1 MALRWQK
8 TCRRAVWRCR
18 YSLPNRSA
26 IASIDIPRFVGA
38 QHAAPLRNVGIRH
51 VRRFLALA
59 VLTLAL
65 SWGGVLVP
73 GLAFSPPPDAG
84 LTPDLADFPL
94 VRSYDLGMSS
104 LAQSGEEFDTMPLAL
119 TGAIAL
125 PPGNSPL
132 PWVVVLHGRHAGC
145 HFQPEAT
152 SQWPCE
158 LEPRLD
164 LGFAYLAQALAEAG
178 YGVLIPNLNA
188 AFSETYGATAD
199 TRSEFAD
206 QRSGQIIDAHLTRL
220 AQAHRGD
227 DSSFGI
233 SLAGRVDLTRLAMVG
248 HSMGGGAAA
257 LSAIQ
262 RLRSDSAAALQSRIV
277 SGLGPIAA
285 LVLVSPTR
293 SYPIP
298 QRPDAYQLPDVPT
311 AVIAGGCDRDI
322 FDLSSLY
329 YVETAR
335 QQPRATPVAGIL
347 LPGANHNYFNAAVA
361 EDDYY
366 RQPNNGPL
374 CNPQRSRDRLS
385 RVAQETFLSQY
396 THAFLRTVW
405 STPAESDLAEIGMA
419 PARAAPR
426 ELFGQSVV
434 SALVSPNA
442 QRYTLFEAE
451 NAPETIL
458 TAGLKATFC
467 EALTDCQQPS
477 RPYPHFPTLLTLG
490 WEAATESLQVPLDGV
505 NVSDFTSLELRLAP
519 DPSWSI
525 PPGQPVLAVVL
536 RDRQGGA
543 ARVEILATVPALRQ
557 FEADPTHG
565 NTAPLYP
572 SALRIPLGQFA
583 GVDLAALTS
592 VELLFDQVPQGR
604 LHLASIEFV
613 GRSGFGF

>member
-1 MALRWQK
+1 M
-8 TCRRAVWRCR
+8 
-18 YSLPNRSA
+18 
-26 IASIDIPRFVGA
+26 
-38 QHAAPLRNVGIRH
+38 
-51 VRRFLALA
+51 LALM
-59 VLTLAL
+59 L
-65 SWGGVLVP
+65 SWGGMPIASLALVP
-73 GLAFSPPPDAG
+73 PPETT
-84 LTPDLADFPL
+84 LSPDLADFPL
-94 VRSYDLGMSS
+94 VKAYDLGMAS
-104 LAQSGEEFDTMPLAL
+104 LTQRGTDVDTMPLAL

-125 PPGNSPL
+125 PPGNSPI

-158 LEPRLD
+158 PEPRFD

-220 AQAHRGD
+220 ALAHRGD
-227 DSSFGI
+227 DSGFGI
-233 SLAGRVDLTRLAMVG
+233 SLTGRVDLARLAMVG

-262 RLRSDSAAALQSRIV
+262 RLNGDSAAALQSRIV

-293 SYPIP
+293 SYPIA
-298 QRPDAYQLPDVPT
+298 QRPDTYQLPDVPT

-322 FDLSSLY
+322 FDFSSLY

-335 QQPRATPVAGIL
+335 QQPRATPVVGVL

-396 THAFLRTVW
+396 TQAFLRTIW
-405 STPAESDLAEIGMA
+405 SSPAESDLAEIGMA
-419 PARAAPR
+419 PSRAAPK

-434 SALVSPNA
+434 SALVSPSA
-442 QRYTLFEAE
+442 QRYTVFEAE

-490 WEAATESLQVPLDGV
+490 WEAATESLQVPLEGV
-505 NVSDFTSLELRLAP
+505 NVSDFSSLELRLAP
-519 DPSWSI
+519 DPAWSV
-525 PPGQPVLAVVL
+525 PQGQPVLAVVL

-543 ARVEILATVPALRQ
+543 ARVEILSTVPALRQ
-557 FEADPTHG
+557 FEADPSHG

-572 SALRIPLGQFA
+572 SALRISLGQFA

-592 VELLFDQVPQGR
+592 VELVFDQVPQGK

-613 GRSGFGF
+613 GRSNFRF

>member
-1 MALRWQK
+1 
-8 TCRRAVWRCR
+8 
-18 YSLPNRSA
+18 
-26 IASIDIPRFVGA
+26 
-38 QHAAPLRNVGIRH
+38 
-51 VRRFLALA
+51 
-59 VLTLAL
+59 
-65 SWGGVLVP
+65 
-73 GLAFSPPPDAG
+73 
-84 LTPDLADFPL
+84 
-94 VRSYDLGMSS
+94 MSS
-104 LAQSGEEFDTMPLAL
+104 LAQSGEEFDPMPLAL

-125 PPGNSPL
+125 PPGDSPI
-132 PWVVVLHGRHAGC
+132 PWIVVLHGRHAGC
-145 HFQPEAT
+145 HFQPEAI
-152 SQWPCE
+152 SQWPCDS
-158 LEPRLD
+158 EPRFD
-164 LGFAYLAQALAEAG
+164 LGFAYLAQSLAETG

-188 AFSETYGATAD
+188 AFSETYGATSD

-220 AQAHRGD
+220 AQAHRD
-227 DSSFGI
+227 DNSSFGI
-233 SLAGRVDLTRLAMVG
+233 SLTGRVDLTRLAMVG

-257 LSAIQ
+257 LSAVQ
-262 RLRSDSAAALQSRIV
+262 RLSEGSAAALQSRIV

-285 LVLVSPTR
+285 LVLISPTR
-293 SYPIP
+293 SYPIAE
-298 QRPDAYQLPDVPT
+298 RADAYQLPDVPT

-335 QQPRATPVAGIL
+335 QQTRTMPVAGIL

-366 RQPNNGPL
+366 RQPDNGPL

-396 THAFLRTVW
+396 TQAFLRTVW

-419 PARAAPR
+419 PSRAAPR
-426 ELFGQSVV
+426 ELFGQSVL
-434 SALVSPNA
+434 SALVSPNT
-442 QRYTLFEAE
+442 QRYTVFDAE
-451 NAPETIL
+451 NAPATIL

-467 EALTDCQQPS
+467 EALPDCQHPS

-490 WEAATESLQVPLDGV
+490 WEAVTESLQVPLEGV

-519 DPSWSI
+519 APSWPI
-525 PPGQPVLAVVL
+525 PQGQPVLAVVL

-543 ARVEILATVPALRQ
+543 ARVEILSTVPALRR

-583 GVDLAALTS
+583 GVDLTALTS
-592 VELLFDQVPQGR
+592 VELVFDQVPQGK

-613 GRSGFGF
+613 GQN

>member
-1 MALRWQK
+1 MNW
-8 TCRRAVWRCR
+8 
-18 YSLPNRSA
+18 
-26 IASIDIPRFVGA
+26 ASSRG
-38 QHAAPLRNVGIRH
+38 RT
-51 VRRFLALA
+51 VRKF
-59 VLTLAL
+59 LTLAIL
-65 SWGGVLVP
+65 SLALSLGGILVP
-73 GLAFSPPPDAG
+73 GLALAPPPDDV
-84 LTPDLADFPL
+84 LTPDLANFPW

-104 LAQSGEEFDTMPLAL
+104 LAQSGEEFAPMPLAL

-125 PPGNSPL
+125 PPGDSPI

-158 LEPRLD
+158 PEPRFD

-199 TRSEFAD
+199 TRSKFAD

-220 AQAHRGD
+220 AQAHRDD
-227 DSSFGI
+227 DSRFGI

-257 LSAIQ
+257 LSAVQ
-262 RLRSDSAAALQSRIV
+262 RLRGDSAAALQSRIV

-285 LVLVSPTR
+285 LVLISPTR
-293 SYPIP
+293 SYPIA

-335 QQPRATPVAGIL
+335 QQPRATPVVGIL

-366 RQPNNGPL
+366 RRPNNGPL

-396 THAFLRTVW
+396 IPAFFATVW
-405 STPAESDLAEIGMA
+405 EESADSSVLTLNPTRSALGEVFGVSVLSQLVTPQRYLVFQ
-419 PARAAPR
+419 PR
-426 ELFGQSVV
+426 EEMPVNPSHGL
-434 SALVSPNA
+434 
-442 QRYTLFEAE
+442 TLTWCQAFA
-451 NAPETIL
+451 AC
-458 TAGLKATFC
+458 GLS
-467 EALTDCQQPS
+467 S
-477 RPYPHFPTLLTLG
+477 RPYPHFLDWLTVAWQSPTEHLALPLG
-490 WEAATESLQVPLDGV
+490 GVDVAA
-505 NVSDFTSLELRLAP
+505 FTSLDLRLAP
-519 DPSWSI
+519 DVTWELL
-525 PPGQPVLAVVL
+525 PGQPAMAIVL
-536 RDRQGGA
+536 RDQQGNA
-543 ARVEILATVPALRQ
+543 ARVEVPATLPALRQ
-557 FEADPTHG
+557 FEPDPTHG
-565 NTAPLYP
+565 FTAPIYP
-572 SALRIPLGQFA
+572 TSLRISLGQFY
-583 GVDLAALTS
+583 GVDLTALHS
-592 VELLFDQVPQGR
+592 LELVFDHTPQGK
-604 LHLASIEFV
+604 LHLASVEFV
-613 GRSGFGF
+613 KD

>member
-1 MALRWQK
+1 ML
-8 TCRRAVWRCR
+8 
-18 YSLPNRSA
+18 SLGGMP
-26 IASIDIPRFVGA
+26 IAG
-38 QHAAPLRNVGIRH
+38 
-51 VRRFLALA
+51 LAL
-59 VLTLAL
+59 L
-65 SWGGVLVP
+65 
-73 GLAFSPPPDAG
+73 PPPETA

-94 VRSYDLGMSS
+94 VKSYDLGMAN
-104 LAQSGEEFDTMPLAL
+104 LAQSGTAVDTMPLAL

-125 PPGNSPL
+125 PPGNSPV

-152 SQWPCE
+152 SQWPCDP
-158 LEPRLD
+158 EPRFD

-199 TRSEFAD
+199 TRNDFAD

-220 AQAHRGD
+220 TLANQGD
-227 DSSFGI
+227 VSGFGI
-233 SLAGRVDLTRLAMVG
+233 PLVGRVDSTRLAMVG

-257 LSAIQ
+257 LSALQ
-262 RLRSDSAAALQSRIV
+262 GRTVSDLNPS
-277 SGLGPIAA
+277 A
-285 LVLVSPTR
+285 LVLISPTR
-293 SYPIP
+293 SYPIA
-298 QRPDAYQLPDVPT
+298 QRPNAYQLPDVPT

-335 QQPRATPVAGIL
+335 QQPRTTPIAGIL

-366 RQPNNGPL
+366 RQPDNGPL

-385 RVAQETFLSQY
+385 RVAQEDFLAQY
-396 THAFLRTVW
+396 TQAFLRTVW
-405 STPAESDLAEIGMA
+405 SPPGSAGLAEVGMA
-419 PARAAPR
+419 PDRAAPA
-426 ELFGQSVV
+426 ELFEQSVLT
-434 SALVSPNA
+434 ALVSPNA
-442 QRYTLFEAE
+442 QRYTVFEAE
-451 NAPETIL
+451 DAPAAIL

-467 EALTDCQQPS
+467 EPLTDCQQPS

-490 WEAATESLQVPLDGV
+490 WEAATESLQVPLEGV
-505 NVSDFTSLELRLAP
+505 NVSSFTSLELRLAP

-525 PPGQPVLAVVL
+525 PQGQPVFAVVL

-543 ARVEILATVPALRQ
+543 ARVEILSTVPALRQ
-557 FEADPTHG
+557 FEADSTHG

-572 SALRIPLGQFA
+572 SALRVPLGQFS

-592 VELLFDQVPQGR
+592 VELVFDQVPQGK

-613 GRSGFGF
+613 GQN

>member
-1 MALRWQK
+1 M
-8 TCRRAVWRCR
+8 
-18 YSLPNRSA
+18 
-26 IASIDIPRFVGA
+26 
-38 QHAAPLRNVGIRH
+38 
-51 VRRFLALA
+51 
-59 VLTLAL
+59 LTLAL
-65 SWGGVLVP
+65 SLGGMPVP
-73 GLAFSPPPDAG
+73 GLALSPPPEAVP
-84 LTPDLADFPL
+84 TPDLAGFPL

-104 LAQSGEEFDTMPLAL
+104 LAQSGEEFDPMPLAL

-125 PPGNSPL
+125 PPGDSPI

-152 SQWPCE
+152 SQWPCNPE
-158 LEPRLD
+158 SRFD

-178 YGVLIPNLNA
+178 YGVLMPNLNA

-206 QRSGQIIDAHLTRL
+206 QRSGQIIDAHLTHL
-220 AQAHRGD
+220 AQAHRED
-227 DSSFGI
+227 NSNFGI
-233 SLAGRVDLTRLAMVG
+233 SLTGRVDLARLAMVG

-262 RLRSDSAAALQSRIV
+262 RLDGDSAAALQGRIV

-293 SYPIP
+293 SYPIA

-366 RQPNNGPL
+366 RNPNNGPL

-385 RVAQETFLSQY
+385 RVAQETFLAQY
-396 THAFLRTVW
+396 TQAFLRTVW
-405 STPAESDLAEIGMA
+405 PASREADLTEVGMSPNRVA
-419 PARAAPR
+419 PAA
-426 ELFGQSVV
+426 LFEQPVLTT
-434 SALVSPNA
+434 LVSPNA
-442 QRYTLFEAE
+442 QRYTVFEAE

-467 EALTDCQQPS
+467 EPLTDCQQPV

-490 WEAATESLQVPLDGV
+490 WEATTELVQLPLESID
-505 NVSDFTSLELRLAP
+505 VSNFASLELRLAP
-519 DPSWSI
+519 DPSWAL
-525 PPGQPVLAVVL
+525 PQGQPAFAVVL
-536 RDRQGGA
+536 RDGQGGA
-543 ARVEILATVPALRQ
+543 TRVEILSAVPALRR
-557 FEADPTHG
+557 FEADSTHG

-572 SALRIPLGQFA
+572 SALRIPLGQFS

-592 VELLFDQVPQGR
+592 VELVFDQVPQGK

-613 GRSGFGF
+613 GQKPSGT

>member
-1 MALRWQK
+1 M
-8 TCRRAVWRCR
+8 
-18 YSLPNRSA
+18 
-26 IASIDIPRFVGA
+26 
-38 QHAAPLRNVGIRH
+38 
-51 VRRFLALA
+51 
-59 VLTLAL
+59 
-65 SWGGVLVP
+65 
-73 GLAFSPPPDAG
+73 
-84 LTPDLADFPL
+84 ADFPL
-94 VRSYDLGMSS
+94 VKAYDLGMAS
-104 LAQSGEEFDTMPLAL
+104 LTQRGTDVDTMPLAL

-125 PPGNSPL
+125 PPGNSPI

-158 LEPRLD
+158 PEPRFD

-220 AQAHRGD
+220 ALAHRGD
-227 DSSFGI
+227 DSGFGI
-233 SLAGRVDLTRLAMVG
+233 SLTGRVDLARLAMVG

-262 RLRSDSAAALQSRIV
+262 RLNGDSAAALQSRIV

-293 SYPIP
+293 SYPIA
-298 QRPDAYQLPDVPT
+298 QRPDTYQLPDVPT

-322 FDLSSLY
+322 FDFSSLY

-335 QQPRATPVAGIL
+335 QQPRATPVVGVL

-396 THAFLRTVW
+396 TQAFLRTIW
-405 STPAESDLAEIGMA
+405 SSPAESDLAEIGMA
-419 PARAAPR
+419 PSRAAPK

-434 SALVSPNA
+434 SALVSPSA
-442 QRYTLFEAE
+442 QRYTVFEAE

-458 TAGLKATFC
+458 TAGLKATFY

-490 WEAATESLQVPLDGV
+490 WEAATESLQVPLEGV
-505 NVSDFTSLELRLAP
+505 NVSDFSSLELRLAP
-519 DPSWSI
+519 DPAWSV
-525 PPGQPVLAVVL
+525 PQGQPVLAVVL

-543 ARVEILATVPALRQ
+543 ARVEILSTVPALRQ
-557 FEADPTHG
+557 FEADPSHG

-572 SALRIPLGQFA
+572 SALRISLGQFA

-592 VELLFDQVPQGR
+592 VELVFDQVPQGK

-613 GRSGFGF
+613 GRSNFRF